1 MSSLPRIPLGGH
13 SAGSSPAAR
22 PGQQNECRELPGRPA
37 RPALVG
43 HKGTCRL
50 GPTLCCEGPPRLRRG
65 LRVEG
70 LLSHLAVS
78 ASRTP
83 QPLGGPATQPRG
95 LRGGAGSRAVCS
107 QQLPHLLSH
116 LPL

>member
-1 MSSLPRIPLGGH
+1 MSSLPRRPLGGH

-95 LRGGAGSRAVCS
+95 LRGGAGSRAMCS